1 MIISFTACAIKTIP
15 IIEVIMFIRVF
26 RVRWI
31 FKMTGVIR
39 VIRIVIQVVTDTR
52 FMRVN
57 TVIKITWAAIFF

>member
-1 MIISFTACAIKTIP
+1 MIISFTACAIKTIL
-15 IIEVIMFIRVF
+15 IIEVIMFIRVY

-52 FMRVN
+52 FIRVN